1 MDKVRV
7 QKLCLAVFAVSVALI
22 LLTTVVNWIGGA
34 VIDEAFAELGEDDY
48 GLISYAKGETVKLVR
63 SVLTGGTLSLFTS
76 IDSLAGGS
84 EISSLVP
91 MMDDW
96 FSSMIREMVKENLN
110 PFAYFLLNVWAYMP
124 HIRDVAYISCA
135 LSAVIWYVMGGRF
148 DTLKDMIAS
157 FGTAFTTIGPSGVEK
172 TGGVGTRTVYR
183 ASDGTT
189 AGDSKGSGKTSPEIT
204 KTEWTGTFKAGGEMP
219 GGILVDGWVD
229 PDVLSDKKRTGS
241 TFVTPVKS
249 WACACG
255 HTNPE
260 EKEYCMKC
268 RKNRYAASATT
279 VSFMS
284 APSDDDLA
292 KG

>member
-34 VIDEAFAELGEDDY
+34 VIDSAFAELGEDDY

-76 IDSLAGGS
+76 VDSLAGGS

-110 PFAYFLLNVWAYMP
+110 PFAYFLVNVWAYMP
-124 HIRDVAYISCA
+124 HILDVAYISCA

-148 DTLKDMIAS
+148 DTAKSLIAA
-157 FGTAFTTIGPSGVEK
+157 FGTASRFVKGASSTAKPP
-172 TGGVGTRTVYR
+172 VY
-183 ASDGTT
+183 DT
-189 AGDSKGSGKTSPEIT
+189 P
-204 KTEWTGTFKAGGEMP
+204 
-219 GGILVDGWVD
+219 V
-229 PDVLSDKKRTGS
+229 
-241 TFVTPVKS
+241 VTPVASPEAKPLVRDVPFVPS
-249 WACACG
+249 VKTWACTCG
-255 HTNPE
+255 QTNPE
-260 EKEYCMKC
+260 EKKYCMTC
-268 RKNRYAASATT
+268 RKDRYVTT
-279 VSFMS
+279 TDTVPFMF
-284 APSDDDLA
+284 APSDDDL
-292 KG
+292 